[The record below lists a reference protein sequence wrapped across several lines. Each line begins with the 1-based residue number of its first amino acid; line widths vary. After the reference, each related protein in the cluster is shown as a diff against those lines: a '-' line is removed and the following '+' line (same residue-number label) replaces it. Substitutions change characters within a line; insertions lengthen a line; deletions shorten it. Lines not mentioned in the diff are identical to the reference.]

1 LANDSQITASTY
13 ESLISSLDLFKN
25 DTPYVLLY
33 QKVTPSQVANSEVAA
48 SLELSSCV
56 HKKLQE
62 IINHDNK
69 LYEAEERK
77 RLLSKS
83 NLFSKSKSNSQFSWS
98 NDKSSNSKF
107 DKDDND
113 EDDGS
118 NLNDSSFN
126 KDSGPRIVF

>member
-1 LANDSQITASTY
+1 M
-13 ESLISSLDLFKN
+13 
-25 DTPYVLLY
+25 LLY

-126 KDSGPRIVF
+126 KDSGPRIVFWNIIFFSPFILFMYYTHSILFVLLILT